1 MLMENTTQHYRLLL
15 GLDDSWDVVR
25 VNLSLEEK
33 RVEIFL
39 EYVATGGTCP
49 ECDSDGPLADHAPER
64 KWRHLDTMQF
74 ETILIAKTPRTQC
87 SKCGVKTM
95 TVPWAEKHSRFT
107 LMFEAWAIEVIK
119 ACGNIK
125 AAAGLLG
132 LQWKAAHRI
141 TDRAVQRGIDRRE
154 TDSVENVGI
163 DEKSFRRG
171 HDYISLMTDID
182 GSRIL
187 EVSEG
192 RDEAAANRLWESLSS
207 NKKGEIKAVA
217 VDMWQAYLNATQAN
231 APQAAIVHDRF
242 HISKY
247 LNEAVDKVR
256 RQEHKKIK
264 KEKKESPL
272 TGSKQLWLFNPENF
286 SESQVLRFS
295 DLKDLELK
303 TSRAWAIKEHFRWF
317 WSYKYTKNAEKF
329 FRKWYGWATHSR
341 LQPIIDVAKTFNNH
355 LKNLLTYFR
364 HRITNAKSE
373 GFNSRIQSIKS
384 NARGFRSFENYR
396 TRILFYCG
404 KLELLPEG
412 ITH

>member
-1 MLMENTTQHYRLLL
+1 METTKEHYRLLL

-39 EYVATGGTCP
+39 EYVAGGGTCP
-49 ECDSDGPLADHAPER
+49 ECGVVTPLADHASER

-74 ETILIAKTPRTQC
+74 ETILIAKTPRTRC
-87 SKCGVKTM
+87 SKCGIKTM

-125 AAAGLLG
+125 AAAELLD
-132 LQWKAAHRI
+132 LHWNSAHLI
-141 TDRAVQRGIDRRE
+141 MERAVERGIQRRK
-154 TDSVENVGI
+154 TDSIENVGI
-163 DEKSFRRG
+163 DEKSFWRG
-171 HDYISLMTDID
+171 QNYISLMTDID
-182 GSRIL
+182 ESRVL

-192 RDEAAANRLWESLSS
+192 RNEAAANRLWKPLSS
-207 NKKGEIKAVA
+207 EKKGKIKAVA
-217 VDMWQAYLNATQAN
+217 VDMWQPYLNSIQAN
-231 APQAAIVHDRF
+231 APDAAIVHDRF
-242 HISKY
+242 HVSKY

-256 RQEHKKIK
+256 RKEHKKLK
-264 KEKKESPL
+264 KEKDKSPL
-272 TGSKQLWLFNPENF
+272 TGSKQLWLFNPENL
-286 SESQVLRFS
+286 SESQALRFS

-341 LQPIIDVAKTFNNH
+341 LKPVVDVAKTLNRH
-355 LKNLLTYFR
+355 LDNLLTYFR

-396 TRILFYCG
+396 ARILFYCG
-404 KLELLPEG
+404 KLELLPDG
-412 ITH
+412 ISH

>member
-1 MLMENTTQHYRLLL
+1 L
-15 GLDDSWDVVR
+15 
-25 VNLSLEEK
+25 EK
-33 RVEIFL
+33 RKVEIYL
-39 EYVATGGTCP
+39 AYVAAGGTCP
-49 ECDSDGPLADHAPER
+49 ECGGSVPLADHAAER

-74 ETILIAKTPRTQC
+74 ETILIAKTPRTRC
-87 SKCGVKTM
+87 PKCGVKTM

-107 LMFEAWAIEVIK
+107 IMFEAVAIEVIK
-119 ACGNIK
+119 ACGNVK
-125 AAAGLLG
+125 AAAGLLR
-132 LQWKAAHRI
+132 LHWDSAHRI
-141 TDRAVQRGIDRRE
+141 MERAVCRGIQRRD
-154 TDSVENVGI
+154 TDNVENVGI

-182 GSRIL
+182 GSRVL

-192 RDEAAANRLWESLSS
+192 RDEAAANRLWKSLSS
-207 NKKGEIKAVA
+207 GQKGKIKAVA
-217 VDMWQAYLNATQAN
+217 VDMWLAYLNSIRAN
-231 APQAAIVHDRF
+231 VPQAAIVHDRF
-242 HISKY
+242 HVSKY

-256 RQEHKKIK
+256 RQEHKKLK

-272 TGSKQLWLFNPENF
+272 TGSKQLWLFNPKNF
-286 SESQVLRFS
+286 SESQSLRFS
-295 DLKDLELK
+295 ELKELELK

-317 WSYKYTKNAEKF
+317 WSYTYTKSAENF
-329 FRKWYGWATHSR
+329 FRKWYGWATRSR

-404 KLELLPEG
+404 KLKLLPSG
-412 ITH
+412 VSH

>member
-1 MLMENTTQHYRLLL
+1 METTTKHYRSLV

-25 VNLSLEEK
+25 VDLSLEEK
-33 RVEIFL
+33 KVEIFV

-49 ECDSDGPLADHAPER
+49 ECGFGTPLADHAAER

-74 ETILIAKTPRTQC
+74 ETILIARTPRTRC
-87 SKCGVKTM
+87 PKCGVKTM

-107 LMFEAWAIEVIK
+107 LMFEAWAIEVTK
-119 ACGNIK
+119 ACGNVK

-132 LQWKAAHRI
+132 LHWDSVHRI
-141 TDRAVQRGIDRRE
+141 MEQAVERGIQRRE
-154 TDSVENVGI
+154 TDSIENVGI

-171 HDYISLMTDID
+171 QNYISLMTDID
-182 GSRIL
+182 GSRVL

-192 RDEAAANRLWESLSS
+192 RDEAAANRLWKSLPSRE
-207 NKKGEIKAVA
+207 KRTIKAVA
-217 VDMWQAYLNATQAN
+217 VDMWLAYLNSIRAN

-247 LNEAVDKVR
+247 LNDAVNKVR
-256 RQEHKKIK
+256 RQEHKILK
-264 KEKKESPL
+264 KEKDESPL
-272 TGSKQLWLFNPENF
+272 IGSKQLWLFNPENL
-286 SESQVLRFS
+286 SESQSLRFS
-295 DLKDLELK
+295 ELKDLELK

-317 WSYKYTKNAEKF
+317 WDYTYTKNAEKF

-341 LQPIIDVAKTFNNH
+341 LKPIIDVAKTLNRH
-355 LKNLLTYFR
+355 LDNLLTYFR
-364 HRITNAKSE
+364 HPITNAKSE

-384 NARGFRSFENYR
+384 NARGFRSFDNYR

-404 KLELLPEG
+404 KLELLPDG
-412 ITH
+412 VSH